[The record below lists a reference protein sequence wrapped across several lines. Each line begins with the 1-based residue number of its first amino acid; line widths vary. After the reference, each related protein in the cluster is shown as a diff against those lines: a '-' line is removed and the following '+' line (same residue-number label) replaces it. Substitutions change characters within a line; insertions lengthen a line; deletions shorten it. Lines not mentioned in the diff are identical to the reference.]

1 MGWMNGKLAQFLN
14 REVEIWTE
22 ENTDPWVGILKE
34 VTPDLVVLDIDQLE
48 TFVNAHKIV
57 AFRLSEG
64 EQGVL
69 SEDEGEEDE
78 EER

>member
-1 MGWMNGKLAQFLN
+1 MLKKLVEFLD
-14 REVEIWTE
+14 REVEVWTE
-22 ENTDPWVGILKE
+22 ENTEPWVGILKE
-34 VTPDLVVLDIDQLE
+34 VNPDYIVLDIDQLE

-64 EQGVL
+64 EQGVVHG
-69 SEDEGEEDE
+69 DEGEEEE